1 MSSSSLLDSILFH
14 LCNPVCLVVRF
25 MQPMQSA
32 VAAFVLGALSV
43 PLFCAGMYMVSTW
56 DPANETKAGLVPL
69 AYPVR
74 LI

>member
-1 MSSSSLLDSILFH
+1 
-14 LCNPVCLVVRF
+14 